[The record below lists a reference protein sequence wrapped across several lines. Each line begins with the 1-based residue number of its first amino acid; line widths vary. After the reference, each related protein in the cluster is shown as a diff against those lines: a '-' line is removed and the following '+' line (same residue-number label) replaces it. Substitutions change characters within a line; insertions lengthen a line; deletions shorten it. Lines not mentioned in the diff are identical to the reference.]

1 MSATD
6 LFPAEILPARRFPA
20 RVDEVLVGDGTGFET
35 RGVEAITLTYGGV
48 AGDLHAGLT
57 RPSGA
62 REPWYRR
69 GTEMKNDRQVSI
81 VDAGELAEAAALMEI
96 DAIRPEWI
104 GANLVLSG
112 IPDLTWL
119 PPRTRLLFEGGATI
133 VIDGHNGPCRQAGAA
148 IARHYPGREGLDLA
162 FPKAARHRRGLVGW
176 VEREGRVAAGE
187 TLTVLLWERRIYR

>member
-6 LFPAEILPARRFPA
+6 EILPSRRFPA
-20 RVDEVLVGDGTGFET
+20 RVAAVFVGDGRGFET
-35 RGVEAITLTYGGV
+35 RPVDEIALTYAGVE
-48 AGDLHAGLT
+48 GDLHAGLV
-57 RPSGA
+57 RPSNS

-81 VDAGELAEAAALMEI
+81 VDASELAEAAALMDIPE
-96 DAIRPEWI
+96 IRPEWI

-112 IPDLTWL
+112 IPELSWL

-133 VIDGHNGPCRQAGAA
+133 TIDGHNGPCRQAGAA
-148 IARHYPGREGLDLA
+148 IAKNYPGREGLDLA

-176 VEREGRVAAGE
+176 VEREGTVRAGE
-187 TLTVLLWERRIYR
+187 ALTVLLWERRVYR